1 MKLVVLLLVAG
12 SVRTYKW
19 GRRQRDQRD
28 DRGRLAGMYG
38 HAQIENRLWGNLGR
52 DEDLVTGGCGGK
64 IRAYQRAR
72 DHDERGFF
80 PSFRVQLHLE
90 VLIAKI
96 SSIFLS
102 L

>member
-1 MKLVVLLLVAG
+1 MG
-12 SVRTYKW
+12 
-19 GRRQRDQRD
+19 QP
-28 DRGRLAGMYG
+28 
-38 HAQIENRLWGNLGR
+38 GR